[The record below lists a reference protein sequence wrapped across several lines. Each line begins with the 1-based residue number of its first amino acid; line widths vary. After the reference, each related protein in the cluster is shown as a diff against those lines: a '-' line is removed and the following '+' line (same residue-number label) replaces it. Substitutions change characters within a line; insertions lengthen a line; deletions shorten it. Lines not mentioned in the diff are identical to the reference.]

1 MIRIQLE
8 THSTVCTIIGQ
19 LFDNLTSPF
28 RDQLQR
34 DSLVDDHE
42 PPFVEL
48 AYSEIS
54 DSELEPILGYSGI
67 LNANAPIGIDCDGIP
82 KLIAA
87 SPENKFLLFPIREL
101 EAEIRRNASDI
112 ATRYDQLGGMT
123 GLCDELGDEMSA
135 REYLVGGLLDCVK
148 YCKERRFALVIR
160 W

>member
-19 LFDNLTSPF
+19 LFDNLTSSF
-28 RDQLQR
+28 HDQLQS
-34 DSLVDDHE
+34 DSVVDDHE

-48 AYSEIS
+48 SYSEIP

-67 LNANAPIGIDCDGIP
+67 LNANCPIGVDCDG
-82 KLIAA
+82 
-87 SPENKFLLFPIREL
+87 SPELVGVSPEKKFLLFPIREL

-112 ATRYDQLGGMT
+112 ATRYDQLGGMN
-123 GLCDELGDEMSA
+123 GLCDELGDDMSA
-135 REYLVGGLLDCVK
+135 REYLVGGLLDCIK
-148 YCKERRFALVIR
+148 YCKERKFALVIR